1 MRKFIK
7 TLLII
12 IGILLIITLIFKS
25 QIFRISG
32 KTILVEQHKK
42 ELTNLALTSLQSND
56 LPIGAVLLYNY
67 KIIGRGYNTV
77 ELTSNAGEHAVINA
91 ISDAMKNIGLTEFSK
106 LNPKS
111 MLLITT
117 MEPCLMCKGA
127 LEEYGIT
134 EVEFIKENSLLK
146 SLNTSYNEL
155 LYEIHKKKTGETS
168 LQDSLFQLYNASNQD
183 SKLRWK

>member
-1 MRKFIK
+1 MRKFLK
-7 TLLII
+7 MLLII
-12 IGILLIITLIFKS
+12 IAVLLIIILVFKS
-25 QIFRISG
+25 QIYRVSG
-32 KTILVEQHKK
+32 RSILVEQHKK

-77 ELTSNAGEHAVINA
+77 ALNSNAGGHAVINA
-91 ISDAMKNIGLTEFSK
+91 ISDAIKNVGLTEFSK
-106 LNPKS
+106 LNHSS

-134 EVEFIKENSLLK
+134 DVEFLKENSLLK
-146 SLNTSYNEL
+146 SLNTSYNDL

-168 LQDSLFQLYNASNQD
+168 LQDSLFQLYNATNQD